1 MSTTRD
7 RHRSVDR
14 RGSALLFRN
23 LGLVMRILHLDS
35 GLVWRGG
42 QQQLYYLADGM
53 RKIGVGQF
61 LAIREGS
68 FQAARLGELN
78 LPIMELNLSSEFD
91 LRSLFAL
98 ARIIRRFQP
107 QIIHAHDS
115 RTLGLAAVLRA
126 TGCGIKIVA
135 ARRVPFSIRHNPLWK
150 FKYSYQTNRVIA
162 VSNYIR
168 DLLIREGLQQGQVE
182 VVYDAVDKIPV
193 ESKTHRASSRQRLG
207 VSDAEF
213 VIGCVGQF
221 TSEKGQEFLIQAYT
235 EILDKYPDCRLALV
249 GDGDLY
255 EKCQKLLERLRLR
268 HSVILTGFV
277 SDLDTLLPAVDLL
290 VHPALIEGLGSVLL
304 KAMAHG
310 IPVCASRTGGIPE
323 LVIEGET
330 GFLFPPGNPKGI
342 AQAVFRARREPMLAN
357 QQVECALSRIRS
369 NFLVDRMVAETSQIY
384 SNVMDS

>member
-1 MSTTRD
+1 
-7 RHRSVDR
+7 
-14 RGSALLFRN
+14 
-23 LGLVMRILHLDS
+23 MRILHLDS

-61 LAIREGS
+61 LAVRKGS
-68 FQAARLGELN
+68 LQAARLGELN

-91 LRSLFAL
+91 LGSLFAL

-115 RTLGLAAVLRA
+115 RTLGLAALLRA
-126 TGCGIKIVA
+126 TGWGIKIVA
-135 ARRVPFSIRHNPLWK
+135 ARRVAFSIRRNPLWK
-150 FKYSYQTNRVIA
+150 FKYSYQANRVIA
-162 VSNYIR
+162 VSSYVR

-193 ESKTHRASSRQRLG
+193 ESKTYRANSRQRLG
-207 VSDAEF
+207 VTDAEF

-255 EKCQKLLERLRLR
+255 WKCQKLLERLGLG

-277 SDLDTLLPAVDLL
+277 SDLDTLLPALDLL
-290 VHPALIEGLGSVLL
+290 VHPALIEGFGSVLL
-304 KAMAHG
+304 KAMAHR
-310 IPVCASRTGGIPE
+310 IPICASRTGGIPE

-342 AQAVFRARREPMLAN
+342 VQAVFRARQEPVLAN

-369 NFLVDRMVAETSQIY
+369 NFLVDRMVADTSQIY

>member
-1 MSTTRD
+1 MRSTRD

-14 RGSALLFRN
+14 RGSVLLFQN

-35 GLVWRGG
+35 GLGWRGG

-53 RKIGVGQF
+53 RKIGISQF
-61 LAIREGS
+61 LVVRKGS
-68 FQAARLGELN
+68 PQAARLGELN

-91 LRSLFAL
+91 LGSLFAL
-98 ARIIRRFQP
+98 ARIIRHFQP

-115 RTLGLAAVLRA
+115 RTLGLAALLRA
-126 TGCGIKIVA
+126 TGWGIKIVA
-135 ARRVPFSIRHNPLWK
+135 ARRVAFSIRRNPLWK
-150 FKYSYQTNRVIA
+150 FKYSYQANRVIA
-162 VSNYIR
+162 VSSYVR

-193 ESKTHRASSRQRLG
+193 ESKTYRADSRQRLG
-207 VSDAEF
+207 VTDAEF

-255 EKCQKLLERLRLR
+255 WKFQKLLERLGLG

-304 KAMAHG
+304 KGMANR
-310 IPVCASRTGGIPE
+310 IPICASSTGGIPE

-330 GFLFPPGNPKGI
+330 GFLFPPGNPKGL
-342 AQAVFRARREPMLAN
+342 AQAVFRARQAPVLAN
-357 QQVECALSRIRS
+357 QQVERALSRVRS
-369 NFLVDRMVAETSQIY
+369 NFLADRMVAETSQIY